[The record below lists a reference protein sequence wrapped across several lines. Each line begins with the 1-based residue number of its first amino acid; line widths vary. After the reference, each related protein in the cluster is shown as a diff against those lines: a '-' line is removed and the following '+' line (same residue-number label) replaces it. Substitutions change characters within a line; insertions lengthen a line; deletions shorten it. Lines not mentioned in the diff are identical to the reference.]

1 MQGPVRQKDR
11 GSFMADNMDDTLGEA
26 ELVEGLERKKLS
38 GKKVVVGVV
47 GAVVVL
53 LAVLGAMS
61 FMGGEEAPE
70 EEDPLEQMAS
80 EAANK
85 REQTKLEED
94 VPAEK
99 LKTLFY
105 ELPMQQYNLNTGG
118 QGSSFL
124 RVQIQLEVDRESY
137 KADLDA
143 KLPRILDEF
152 NVYMRELRPE
162 DLDGAAGIFRLK
174 EELLMRINQAVAP
187 TRVKDVLFQEFL
199 VQGG

>member
-1 MQGPVRQKDR
+1 
-11 GSFMADNMDDTLGEA
+11 MANDMDDTLGEA
-26 ELVEGLERKKLS
+26 ELVEGLERKKVS
-38 GKKVVVGVV
+38 GKKVVIGALALVVGVAAIFGV
-47 GAVVVL
+47 
-53 LAVLGAMS
+53 MS
-61 FMGGEEAPE
+61 FIGGDDEPH
-70 EEDPLEQMAS
+70 EEDPMEQMAQD
-80 EAANK
+80 AADR
-85 REQTKLEED
+85 REQAELEED
-94 VPAEK
+94 APTEK

-105 ELPMQQYNLNTGG
+105 EIPAQQYNLNTGG
-118 QGSSFL
+118 QGASFL

-137 KADLDA
+137 KSDLDA

-199 VQGG
+199 VQG